1 MNNMTPA
8 GLKERFPVWV
18 KCITYS
24 ILFVF
29 TVFTLFPLIWLSYSS
44 VKPPQDIITGL
55 ISLPKTVT
63 FVNYIRAWDIVSFGQ
78 LFINSI
84 FYAFVTVTVT
94 IVLAVC
100 AAFAFCKI
108 PSKLTP
114 FFYGFFLLGLLLTI
128 SSAIVP
134 IFVLENTLGLLDTRI
149 GILIPYIA
157 FNLPFAIF
165 LASSYIRSVPDELMM
180 AAKVDGAS
188 YLQMCF
194 YLIFPISRPIIGTIA
209 IFTFLGCWQ
218 EFILVYIIT
227 SSDRL
232 RTVPVG
238 VVNMGGEMTF
248 NYGLQFAAI
257 VIATLP
263 ILIFYVIFRKQLLE
277 GFVAG
282 AVKE

>member
-1 MNNMTPA
+1 MNKTTD
-8 GLKERFPVWV
+8 GLQENFPFWV
-18 KCITYS
+18 KLLTYS
-24 ILFVF
+24 ILFIF
-29 TVFTLFPLIWLSYSS
+29 TVFTLFPLIWMGYSS
-44 VKPPQDIITGL
+44 IKPPKDIITGL
-55 ISLPKTVT
+55 LALPKTIT
-63 FVNYIRAWDIVSFGQ
+63 FVNYIDAWTLVSFGR

-84 FYAFVTVTVT
+84 FYAFVTVVAV
-94 IVLAVC
+94 IVLSVS

-114 FFYGFFLLGLLLTI
+114 YFYGFFLLGLLLTI

-134 IFVLENTLGLLDTRI
+134 IFVLENALGLLDTRL

-157 FNLPFAIF
+157 FGLPFAIF
-165 LASSYIRSVPDELMM
+165 LASSYIRSVPDELLM
-180 AAKVDGAS
+180 AAKVDGAN
-188 YLQMCF
+188 YIQMCF
-194 YLIFPISRPIIGTIA
+194 YLIFPISRPIIGTIS
-209 IFTFLGCWQ
+209 IFTFLSCWQ

-227 SSDRL
+227 NSDRL

-263 ILIFYVIFRKQLLE
+263 ILIFYVVFRRQLLK
-277 GFVAG
+277 GFVAA

>member
-1 MNNMTPA
+1 MNNIIPT
-8 GLKERFPVWV
+8 GLKENFPVWV

-24 ILFVF
+24 ILFIF
-29 TVFTLFPLIWLSYSS
+29 TVFTLFPLIWMSYSS

-55 ISLPKTVT
+55 IALPKTVT

-84 FYAFVTVTVT
+84 FYAFVTVAVT

-134 IFVLENTLGLLDTRI
+134 LFVIENTLGLLDTRI

-188 YLQMCF
+188 YVQMCF
-194 YLIFPISRPIIGTIA
+194 YLIFPISRPIIGTIS

-263 ILIFYVIFRKQLLE
+263 ILIFYVIFRRQLLE